1 MNTNIDII
9 KNECKKRGIDRIIK
23 YDEPLKNHSS
33 LRIGGP
39 ADVFCSPGNIED
51 LKKVV
56 SIFKEY
62 NTPFWVIGNGTNLLI
77 LDNGIRGLVI
87 NLNKDFK
94 KIEFSDKIVKV
105 GAGVSLVYLGKM
117 ALNRELSGLEFACAI
132 PGALGGAVINNAS
145 FKGNCIADVVQNVTF
160 LTRENKIESRSK
172 SKLNFN
178 YRECNLKGKPVIILE
193 ATLLLE
199 KGNKEE
205 IESKIKQ
212 NIKIRK
218 TRQPLDKFSAGSIF
232 KNPPGYYAGELIE
245 KVGAKGLSKGKSEVS
260 TRHANFIINNGGASA
275 RDILYLIE
283 EIEKRVKKNF
293 GIKLEREIE
302 ILGEPPKDGI

>member
-1 MNTNIDII
+1 MNINII
-9 KNECKKRGIDRIIK
+9 KNECKKQGIDSIIK
-23 YDEPLKNHSS
+23 YDEPLKNHTS

-56 SIFKEY
+56 SISKKY
-62 NTPFWVIGNGTNLLI
+62 NIPLWVIGNGTNLLI
-77 LDNGIRGLVI
+77 LDSGIRGLVI
-87 NLNKDFK
+87 NLNKSFK

-105 GAGVSLVYLGKM
+105 GAGVSLVYLSKI
-117 ALNRELSGLEFACAI
+117 ALHREMSGLEFACNI
-132 PGALGGAVINNAS
+132 PGTLGGAIINNAG
-145 FKGNCIADVVQNVTF
+145 FKGNCMADVVQNVTF
-160 LTRENKIESRSK
+160 LTGENKIERTSK
-172 SKLNFN
+172 SNLNFN
-178 YRECNLKGKPVIILE
+178 YRGCNLKGKLVIILE
-193 ATLLLE
+193 ATLLLK

-212 NIKIRK
+212 NIEIRK
-218 TRQPLDKFSAGSIF
+218 IRQPLDKFNAGSIF
-232 KNPPGYYAGELIE
+232 KNPPGYYAGKLIE
-245 KVGAKGLSKGKSEVS
+245 KVGAKGLSRGKAEVS

-302 ILGEPPKDGI
+302 ILGEP

>member
-1 MNTNIDII
+1 MNINIDII
-9 KNECKKRGIDRIIK
+9 KNECKKQGIDRLIK

-33 LRIGGP
+33 LGIGGP

-51 LKKVV
+51 LKKVI

-62 NTPFWVIGNGTNLLI
+62 NKPFLVIGNGTNLLI
-77 LDNGIRGLVI
+77 LDNGIRGLII

-105 GAGVSLVYLGKM
+105 GAGVSLVHLSKM
-117 ALNRELSGLEFACAI
+117 VLHRELSGLEFTCAI
-132 PGALGGAVINNAS
+132 PGTLGGAIINNAS
-145 FKGNCIADVVQNVTF
+145 FKGNCMADVVQNVTF
-160 LTRENKIESRSK
+160 LTRENKIERKSK
-172 SKLNFN
+172 SNLNFH

-193 ATLLLE
+193 ATLLLK

-212 NIKIRK
+212 NIEIRK
-218 TRQPLDKFSAGSIF
+218 SRQPLDKFSAGSIF

-245 KVGAKGLSKGKSEVS
+245 KVGAKGLSRQRFYTHGRRYS
-260 TRHANFIINNGGASA
+260 F
-275 RDILYLIE
+275 
-283 EIEKRVKKNF
+283 
-293 GIKLEREIE
+293 
-302 ILGEPPKDGI
+302 

>member
-1 MNTNIDII
+1 MNIDII
-9 KNECKKRGIDRIIK
+9 KNECKKIGIDSIIK
-23 YDEPLKNHSS
+23 YDKPLKNHTSI
-33 LRIGGP
+33 RIGGP

-56 SIFKEY
+56 SISKEY
-62 NTPFWVIGNGTNLLI
+62 NIPFWVLGNGTNLLI

-87 NLNKDFK
+87 NLNKGFK

-105 GAGVSLVYLGKM
+105 GAGVSLVYLSKI
-117 ALNRELSGLEFACAI
+117 ALNRELSGLEFACNI
-132 PGALGGAVINNAS
+132 PGTLGGAIINNVG
-145 FKGNCIADVVQNVTF
+145 FKGNFMADIVQNVTF
-160 LTRENKIESRSK
+160 LTRENKIERTSK
-172 SKLNFN
+172 SDLNFN
-178 YRECNLKGKPVIILE
+178 YRESNLKGKSVIILE
-193 ATLLLE
+193 ATLQLK

-205 IESKIKQ
+205 IESKIKE
-212 NIKIRK
+212 NIKIRETK
-218 TRQPLDKFSAGSIF
+218 QPLHKLNAGSIF

-245 KVGAKGLSKGKSEVS
+245 KVGAKGLSRGKAEVS

-302 ILGEPPKDGI
+302 ILGEP

>member
-1 MNTNIDII
+1 MNIDII
-9 KNECKKRGIDRIIK
+9 KNECKKQGIDHIIK
-23 YDEPLKNHSS
+23 YDEPLKNHTS
-33 LRIGGP
+33 LRVGGP

-56 SIFKEY
+56 SISKEY
-62 NTPFWVIGNGTNLLI
+62 NMPFWVIGNGTNLLI
-77 LDNGIRGLVI
+77 LDKGIRGFVI

-105 GAGVSLVYLGKM
+105 GAGVSLVYLSKI

-132 PGALGGAVINNAS
+132 PGALGGAIINNTG
-145 FKGNCIADVVQNVTF
+145 FKGNCMADVVQNVTF
-160 LTRENKIESRSK
+160 LTGENKIERTSK
-172 SKLNFN
+172 PNLNFN
-178 YRECNLKGKPVIILE
+178 YRGCNLKGKPVIILE
-193 ATLLLE
+193 ATLLLK

-205 IESKIKQ
+205 IEFKIKQ
-212 NIKIRK
+212 NIEIREI
-218 TRQPLDKFSAGSIF
+218 RQPLDKFNAGSIF
-232 KNPPGYYAGELIE
+232 KNPPGYYAGQLIE
-245 KVGAKGLSKGKSEVS
+245 KVGAKGLSRGKAEVS
-260 TRHANFIINNGGASA
+260 TKHANFIINNGGASA

-302 ILGEPPKDGI
+302 ILGEP

>member
-1 MNTNIDII
+1 MNIDII
-9 KNECKKRGIDRIIK
+9 KNECKKIRIDSIIK
-23 YDEPLKNHSS
+23 YDEPLKNHTS

-62 NTPFWVIGNGTNLLI
+62 NIPFWVLGNGTNLLI

-87 NLNKDFK
+87 NLNKGFK
-94 KIEFSDKIVKV
+94 KIIFSDKIVKV
-105 GAGVSLVYLGKM
+105 GAGVSLVYLSKI
-117 ALNRELSGLEFACAI
+117 ALNRELSGLEFACNI
-132 PGALGGAVINNAS
+132 PGTLGGAIINNAG
-145 FKGNCIADVVQNVTF
+145 FKGNFIASVVQNVTF
-160 LTRENKIESRSK
+160 LTGENRIERTSK
-172 SKLNFN
+172 SNLNFN
-178 YRECNLKGKPVIILE
+178 YRESNLKGKSVIILE
-193 ATLLLE
+193 ATLQLK

-205 IESKIKQ
+205 IESKIKE
-212 NIKIRK
+212 NIKIRETK
-218 TRQPLDKFSAGSIF
+218 QPLHKLNAGSIF

-245 KVGAKGLSKGKSEVS
+245 KVGAKGLSRGKAEVS

-302 ILGEPPKDGI
+302 ILGEP

>member
-1 MNTNIDII
+1 MNINIDII
-9 KNECKKRGIDRIIK
+9 KNECEKQGIDRIIK
-23 YDEPLKNHSS
+23 YNELLKNHTS

-39 ADVFCSPGNIED
+39 ADVFCSPDNIED

-56 SIFKEY
+56 SISKKY
-62 NTPFWVIGNGTNLLI
+62 NIPFWVMGNGTNLLI

-94 KIEFSDKIVKV
+94 KMEFSDKIVKV
-105 GAGVSLVYLGKM
+105 GAGVSLALLSKM

-132 PGALGGAVINNAS
+132 PGALGGAIINNAG
-145 FKGNCIADVVQNVTF
+145 FKGNCMADVIQNVTF
-160 LTRENKIESRSK
+160 LTRENKKEITSK
-172 SKLNFN
+172 SNLNFN

-212 NIKIRK
+212 NIEIRK

-245 KVGAKGLSKGKSEVS
+245 KVGAKGLSRGKAEVS

-275 RDILYLIE
+275 GDILYLIE
-283 EIEKRVKKNF
+283 EIEERVKKNF

-302 ILGEPPKDGI
+302 ILGEP

>member
-1 MNTNIDII
+1 MNINIDII
-9 KNECKKRGIDRIIK
+9 KNECKKQGIDHIIK
-23 YDEPLKNHSS
+23 YDEPLKNHTS

-62 NTPFWVIGNGTNLLI
+62 NIPFWVIGNGTNLLI

-105 GAGVSLVYLGKM
+105 GAGVSLVYLSKM

-132 PGALGGAVINNAS
+132 PGALGGAIINNAS
-145 FKGNCIADVVQNVTF
+145 FKGNCMADVVQNVTF
-160 LTRENKIESRSK
+160 LTRENKIETTSK
-172 SKLNFN
+172 SNLNFN
-178 YRECNLKGKPVIILE
+178 YRECTLKDKPVIVLE

-212 NIKIRK
+212 NIEIRK
-218 TRQPLDKFSAGSIF
+218 TGQPLDKFSAGSIF

-245 KVGAKGLSKGKSEVS
+245 KVGVKGLSRGKAEVS

-275 RDILYLIE
+275 GDILYLIE
-283 EIEKRVKKNF
+283 QIEKRVKKNF

-302 ILGEPPKDGI
+302 ILGEP

>member
-1 MNTNIDII
+1 MNIKIDFI
-9 KNECKKRGIDRIIK
+9 KDECKKQGIESIIK
-23 YDEPLKNHSS
+23 YNEPLKNYTS

-39 ADVFCSPGNIED
+39 ADIFCCPGSIED
-51 LKKVV
+51 LKKIV

-62 NTPFWVIGNGTNLLI
+62 NKPFLVIGNGTNLLI

-94 KIEFSDKIVKV
+94 KIEFSDKIVKA
-105 GAGVSLVYLGKM
+105 GAGVSLVHLSKM
-117 ALNRELSGLEFACAI
+117 VSSRELSGLEFTCAI
-132 PGALGGAVINNAS
+132 PGTLGGAIINNAS
-145 FKGNCIADVVQNVTF
+145 YKGNCIADVVQNVTF
-160 LTRENKIESRSK
+160 LTRENKIERASK

-178 YRECNLKGKPVIILE
+178 YRESNLKNKSAIILE
-193 ATLLLE
+193 ATLLLK

-212 NIKIRK
+212 NIEIRK
-218 TRQPLDKFSAGSIF
+218 TSQPLDKFSAGSIF

-245 KVGAKGLSKGKSEVS
+245 KVGAKGLSRGQAEVS
-260 TRHANFIINNGGASA
+260 SRHANFIVNNGGASA
-275 RDILYLIE
+275 RDILFLIE
-283 EIEKRVKKNF
+283 EIEKRVKNNF

-302 ILGEPPKDGI
+302 ILGEP

>member
-1 MNTNIDII
+1 MNINIDII
-9 KNECKKRGIDRIIK
+9 KNECKKQGIDSIIR
-23 YDEPLKNHSS
+23 YDEPLKNHTS

-39 ADVFCSPGNIED
+39 ADIFCSPNDIED
-51 LKKVV
+51 LKKAV
-56 SIFKEY
+56 SISKEY
-62 NTPFWVIGNGTNLLI
+62 NIPFWVMGNGTNLLI

-105 GAGVSLVYLGKM
+105 GAGVSLVHLSKV

-132 PGALGGAVINNAS
+132 PGALGGAIINNAS
-145 FKGNCIADVVQNVTF
+145 FKGKCMADIVQDVTF
-160 LTRENKIESRSK
+160 LTREKKIEKTSK
-172 SKLNFN
+172 SNLDFN

-199 KGNKEE
+199 KGSKEE
-205 IESKIKQ
+205 IESKIKE
-212 NIKIRK
+212 NIKIRETK
-218 TRQPLDKFSAGSIF
+218 QPLHKLNAGSIF

-245 KVGAKGLSKGKSEVS
+245 KVGAKGLSRGKAQVS
-260 TRHANFIINNGGASA
+260 SRHANFIINNGGASA

-283 EIEKRVKKNF
+283 KIEKRVKKNF

-302 ILGEPPKDGI
+302 ILGEP

>member
-1 MNTNIDII
+1 MNINIDII
-9 KNECKKRGIDRIIK
+9 KNECKKQGIDRLIK

-33 LRIGGP
+33 LGIGGP

-51 LKKVV
+51 LKKVI

-62 NTPFWVIGNGTNLLI
+62 NKPFLVIGNGTNLLI
-77 LDNGIRGLVI
+77 LDNGIRGLII

-105 GAGVSLVYLGKM
+105 GAGVSLVHLSKM
-117 ALNRELSGLEFACAI
+117 VLNRELSGLEFACAI
-132 PGALGGAVINNAS
+132 PGTLGGAIINNAS
-145 FKGNCIADVVQNVTF
+145 FKGNCMADVVQNVTF
-160 LTRENKIESRSK
+160 LTRENKIERTSK
-172 SKLNFN
+172 SNLNFH
-178 YRECNLKGKPVIILE
+178 YRECNLKGKSVIILE
-193 ATLLLE
+193 ATLLLK

-212 NIKIRK
+212 NIEIRK
-218 TRQPLDKFSAGSIF
+218 SRQPLDKFSAGSIF

-245 KVGAKGLSKGKSEVS
+245 KVGAKGLSRGKAEIS
-260 TRHANFIINNGGASA
+260 TKHANFIVNNGGASA
-275 RDILYLIE
+275 RDILYLME

-302 ILGEPPKDGI
+302 ILGEP

>member
-1 MNTNIDII
+1 MNINIDII
-9 KNECKKRGIDRIIK
+9 KNECKKQGIDGIIK
-23 YDEPLKNHSS
+23 YDEPLKNHTS
-33 LRIGGP
+33 LKIGGP

-62 NTPFWVIGNGTNLLI
+62 NKPFWVIGNGTNLLI

-105 GAGVSLVYLGKM
+105 GAGVSLVYLSKM
-117 ALNRELSGLEFACAI
+117 VLNRELSGLEFTCAL
-132 PGALGGAVINNAS
+132 PGTLGGAIINNAS
-145 FKGNCIADVVQNVTF
+145 FKGNCMADIVQNVTF
-160 LTRENKIESRSK
+160 LTRENKIERTSK
-172 SKLNFN
+172 SNLNFN

-193 ATLLLE
+193 ATLLLK

-212 NIKIRK
+212 NIEIRK
-218 TRQPLDKFSAGSIF
+218 TKQPLDKFSAGSIF

-245 KVGAKGLSKGKSEVS
+245 KVGAKGLSRGKAEVS
-260 TRHANFIINNGGASA
+260 TKHANFIVNNGGASA

-283 EIEKRVKKNF
+283 EIEKRANKNF

-302 ILGEPPKDGI
+302 ILGEP